1 MSPFEPQI
9 KVEGLGFSYE
19 EGDIFTD
26 LTFSI
31 EKNQSILLLGPS
43 GSGKSTLAYCLN
55 KLYPEAVDGELKGTI
70 TFEGRNLDDFKPGEL
85 NQKIGIVFQDPE
97 SQFCML
103 TVEEEVAFGLEN
115 FHVPR
120 AEMEVKIDRAL
131 ELVGLQAEKKTT
143 IHTLSGG
150 QKQKLAIAC
159 VLVLQPEVIILDEPT
174 ANLDPLSS
182 ADLVDTIARLKKERP
197 FTLIVV
203 EHKLDD
209 WVELIDRC
217 LVLDSS
223 ATILFD
229 GTPEQCFGEFA
240 PFLKKEGIWLPKVV
254 EAAITA
260 KKAGVYKGERL
271 PLRNHELL
279 SGLKDPDAF
288 LKKEIKTITK
298 SEPILEVNGLS
309 ARGHLRNINLRIH
322 KGELTALVGANGSGK
337 TTLSKCLAGLI
348 PLSQGEIHF
357 LGVPLSKW
365 KEKDLF
371 QLLGYVFQNP
381 EHQFITDSVYEEIA
395 FGLENR
401 ASALASLEKIG
412 LEKHANAHPF
422 SLSQGQKRRLSVA
435 TMLVHEQE
443 LLILDEPTFGQ
454 DANTAYEIMR
464 VLDEK
469 NGAVFMITHDMELVD
484 QYADTVHV
492 LDEGELIFS
501 GTPESLWENH
511 EVVDRARLK
520 LPFRKQ
526 LQNEIVRR
534 EIHVAT

>member
-120 AEMEVKIDRAL
+120 AEMEVKINRAL

-182 ADLVDTIARLKKERP
+182 SDLVDTIARLKKERP

-209 WVELIDRC
+209 WVEFIDRC

-254 EAAITA
+254 EAALTA
-260 KKAGVYKGERL
+260 KKSGVYKGERL

>member
-1 MSPFEPQI
+1 MSPFEQI
-9 KVEGLGFSYE
+9 KAEGLGFSYE
-19 EGDIFTD
+19 DSDIFTN

-31 EKNQSILLLGPS
+31 EKNQSLLLLGPS

-55 KLYPEAVDGELKGTI
+55 KLYPEAVDGQLKGSI

-120 AEMEVKIDRAL
+120 AEMEAKIDRTL

-159 VLVLQPEVIILDEPT
+159 VLVLQPDVIILDEPT

-182 ADLVDTIARLKKERP
+182 SDLVETIARLKKERP

-260 KKAGVYKGERL
+260 KKAGLYKGERL
-271 PLRNHELL
+271 PLRSHELL
-279 SGLKDPDAF
+279 SGLKDPAAF
-288 LKKEIKTITK
+288 FKKDFKTMSN
-298 SEPILEVNGLS
+298 SEPILEVNGLY
-309 ARGHLRNINLRIH
+309 ARGHLKNVSLTIH

-348 PLSQGEIHF
+348 PISKGEIHF

-395 FGLENR
+395 FGLDR
-401 ASALASLEKIG
+401 KASALAILEKIG

-492 LDEGELIFS
+492 LDGGELIFS
-501 GTPESLWENH
+501 GTPESLWDNH
-511 EVVDRARLK
+511 EVVGRARLK

-526 LQNEIVRR
+526 QLNEIVRR

>member
-1 MSPFEPQI
+1 MLPSEQI
-9 KVEGLGFSYE
+9 KTEGLGFSYE
-19 EGDIFTD
+19 DSEIFTN

-31 EKNQSILLLGPS
+31 EKNQSVLLLGPS
-43 GSGKSTLAYCLN
+43 GSGKSTLAFCLN
-55 KLYPEAVDGELKGTI
+55 KLYPEAVDGVLKGSI
-70 TFEGRNLDDFKPGEL
+70 AFDGKNLEDYKSGEL

-120 AEMEVKIDRAL
+120 DEMEAKIDRAL
-131 ELVGLQAEKKTT
+131 EWVGLQQLKKTT

-150 QKQKLAIAC
+150 QKQKLALAC
-159 VLVLQPEVIILDEPT
+159 VLSLEPEVIILDEPT

-182 ADLVDTIARLKKERP
+182 SDLVETIARLKNDRP
-197 FTLIVV
+197 FTLIVI

-223 ATILFD
+223 GSILFD
-229 GTPEQCFGEFA
+229 GPPVQCFGEFA
-240 PFLKKEGIWLPKVV
+240 PYLQKEGIWLPKVV
-254 EAAITA
+254 EAGLSARN
-260 KKAGVYKGERL
+260 AGLYKGERL
-271 PLRNHELL
+271 PIHHHELL
-279 SGLKDPDAF
+279 SGLKDSTAF
-288 LKKEIKTITK
+288 FNKETKAITK
-298 SEPILEVNGLS
+298 RDSILEVIGLN
-309 ARGHLRNINLRIH
+309 ARGYLKNINLSIH
-322 KGELTALVGANGSGK
+322 RGELVALVGANGSGK

-348 PLSQGEIHF
+348 PLTQGEIQF
-357 LGVPLSKW
+357 LGISLSKW
-365 KEKDLF
+365 KEKDLYKA
-371 QLLGYVFQNP
+371 LGYVFQNP

-401 ASALASLEKIG
+401 PSVTAILEKMG
-412 LEKHANAHPF
+412 LKNHMGSHPF

-435 TMLVHEQE
+435 TMLVHEQD

-454 DANTAYEIMR
+454 DANTATEIMT

-469 NGAVFMITHDMELVD
+469 NGAVLMITHDMELVD
-484 QYADTVHV
+484 QYADSVHV
-492 LDEGELIFS
+492 LDGGELIYS
-501 GTPESLWENH
+501 GTPDSLWDH
-511 EVVDRARLK
+511 LDIVDRARLK

-526 LQNEIVRR
+526 LQNEMVRR
-534 EIHVAT
+534 EVHVTT

>member
-1 MSPFEPQI
+1 MSRFEPQI

-19 EGDIFTD
+19 EGAIFKD
-26 LTFSI
+26 LSFSVL
-31 EKNQSILLLGPS
+31 KNQSLLLLGPS

-120 AEMEVKIDRAL
+120 AEMEAKIDRAL

-159 VLVLQPEVIILDEPT
+159 VLVLQPDVIILDEPT

-182 ADLVDTIARLKKERP
+182 SDLVETIARLKKERP

-209 WVELIDRC
+209 WVPLIDRC
-217 LVLDSS
+217 LVFDSS
-223 ATILFD
+223 ANILFD
-229 GTPEQCFGEFA
+229 GSSEQCFGEFA
-240 PFLKKEGIWLPKVV
+240 LFLKKEGIWLPKVV
-254 EAAITA
+254 EAAIAA
-260 KKAGVYKGERL
+260 KNDGVYKGERL

-279 SGLKDPDAF
+279 SGLENPVAF
-288 LKKEIKTITK
+288 FKKEIKTTSK
-298 SEPILEVNGLS
+298 SEPILEVNGLY
-309 ARGHLRNINLRIH
+309 ARGHLKNVSLTIH

-337 TTLSKCLAGLI
+337 TTLSKCLAGLV
-348 PLSQGEIHF
+348 PLTQGEIHF

-395 FGLENR
+395 FGLEQKS
-401 ASALASLEKIG
+401 SALAIVEKIG

-469 NGAVFMITHDMELVD
+469 NGAVLMITHDMELVD

-511 EVVDRARLK
+511 EVVNRARLK

-526 LQNEIVRR
+526 LLNEIVRR

>member
-1 MSPFEPQI
+1 MSRFEPQI

-19 EGDIFTD
+19 EGAIFKD
-26 LTFSI
+26 LSFSVL
-31 EKNQSILLLGPS
+31 KNQSLLLLGPS

-120 AEMEVKIDRAL
+120 AEMEAKIDRAL

-159 VLVLQPEVIILDEPT
+159 VLVLQPDVIILDEPT

-182 ADLVDTIARLKKERP
+182 SDLVETIARLKKERP

-209 WVELIDRC
+209 WVPLIDCC
-217 LVLDSS
+217 LVFDSS
-223 ATILFD
+223 ANILFD
-229 GTPEQCFGEFA
+229 GSSEQCFGEFA
-240 PFLKKEGIWLPKVV
+240 LFLKKEGIWLPKVV
-254 EAAITA
+254 EAAIAA
-260 KKAGVYKGERL
+260 KNDGVYKGERL

-279 SGLKDPDAF
+279 SGLENPVAF
-288 LKKEIKTITK
+288 FKKEIKTTSK
-298 SEPILEVNGLS
+298 SEPILEVNGLY
-309 ARGHLRNINLRIH
+309 ARGHLKNVSLTIH

-337 TTLSKCLAGLI
+337 TTLSKCLAGLV
-348 PLSQGEIHF
+348 PLTQGEIHF

-395 FGLENR
+395 FGLEQKS
-401 ASALASLEKIG
+401 SALAIVEKIG

-469 NGAVFMITHDMELVD
+469 NGAVLMITHDMELVD

-511 EVVDRARLK
+511 EVVNRARLK

-526 LQNEIVRR
+526 LLNEIVRR

>member
-348 PLSQGEIHF
+348 PLLQGEIHF

>member
-1 MSPFEPQI
+1 MSPYEQI
-9 KVEGLGFSYE
+9 KAEGLGFSYE

-31 EKNQSILLLGPS
+31 EKNQSLLLLGPS

-55 KLYPEAVDGELKGTI
+55 KLYPEAVDGVIKGSI
-70 TFEGRNLDDFKPGEL
+70 TFEGKNLDDFKPGEL

-120 AEMEVKIDRAL
+120 AEMEAKIDHAL

-182 ADLVDTIARLKKERP
+182 SDLVETIARLKKERP

-223 ATILFD
+223 AAILFD

-279 SGLKDPDAF
+279 SGLKDPVAF
-288 LKKEIKTITK
+288 FKKEIKTMSK
-298 SEPILEVNGLS
+298 SEPILEVSGLS
-309 ARGHLRNINLRIH
+309 ARGHLKNVSLTIH

-395 FGLENR
+395 FGLEHR
-401 ASALASLEKIG
+401 KSALSILEKIG

-469 NGAVFMITHDMELVD
+469 KGAVFMITHDMELVD

-501 GTPESLWENH
+501 GTPESLWEKH
-511 EVVDRARLK
+511 EVVDKARLK

-526 LQNEIVRR
+526 QLNEIVRR

>member
-9 KVEGLGFSYE
+9 KADGLGFSYE
-19 EGDIFTD
+19 EVDIFTD

-31 EKNQSILLLGPS
+31 ERNQSLLLLGPS
-43 GSGKSTLAYCLN
+43 GSGKSTLAFCLN
-55 KLYPEAVDGELKGTI
+55 KLYPEAVDGVLKGDLS
-70 TFEGRNLDDFKPGEL
+70 FEGKKLDDFKPGEL

-120 AEMEVKIDRAL
+120 AEMEAKIDRAL

-182 ADLVDTIARLKKERP
+182 SDLVDTIARLKKERP

-254 EAAITA
+254 EAALTA
-260 KKAGVYKGERL
+260 KKSGVYKGERL

-279 SGLKDPDAF
+279 SGLQDPAAF
-288 LKKEIKTITK
+288 LKKEIKIMPN
-298 SEPILEVNGLS
+298 SEPILEVNGLY
-309 ARGHLRNINLRIH
+309 ARGHLKNVSLTIH
-322 KGELTALVGANGSGK
+322 KGELTVLVGANGSGK
-337 TTLSKCLAGLI
+337 TTLSKCLAGLV

-357 LGVPLSKW
+357 LDVPLSKW

-395 FGLENR
+395 FGLEHR
-401 ASALASLEKIG
+401 ASALAILEKIG

-492 LDEGELIFS
+492 LDDGELIFS
-501 GTPESLWENH
+501 GKPESLWENQ
-511 EVVDRARLK
+511 EVVGRARLK

>member
-1 MSPFEPQI
+1 
-9 KVEGLGFSYE
+9 
-19 EGDIFTD
+19 
-26 LTFSI
+26 
-31 EKNQSILLLGPS
+31 
-43 GSGKSTLAYCLN
+43 
-55 KLYPEAVDGELKGTI
+55 
-70 TFEGRNLDDFKPGEL
+70 
-85 NQKIGIVFQDPE
+85 
-97 SQFCML
+97 ML

-120 AEMEVKIDRAL
+120 AEMEAKIDRAL

-229 GTPEQCFGEFA
+229 GPPEQCFGEFA

-254 EAAITA
+254 EAAIKA
-260 KKAGVYKGERL
+260 KNAGVYKGERL

-288 LKKEIKTITK
+288 LKKEIKTMSK
-298 SEPILEVNGLS
+298 SEPILEVNGLY
-309 ARGHLRNINLRIH
+309 ARGHLKNVSLTIH

-357 LGVPLSKW
+357 LDVPLSKW

-395 FGLENR
+395 FGLEHKSSAR
-401 ASALASLEKIG
+401 AILEKIG

-464 VLDEK
+464 VLYEK

-484 QYADTVHV
+484 QYADTVYV

-511 EVVDRARLK
+511 EVVDQARLK

-526 LQNEIVRR
+526 LLNEIVRR

>member
-19 EGDIFTD
+19 DSDIFSS

-31 EKNQSILLLGPS
+31 AKNQSVLLLGPS

-55 KLYPEAVDGELKGTI
+55 KLYPEAVEGKLKGSL
-70 TFEGRNLDDFKPGEL
+70 TFENKNLDDFKPGEL

-120 AEMEVKIDRAL
+120 DQMEAKIDSAL
-131 ELVGLQAEKKTT
+131 DMVGLLAEKKTT

-150 QKQKLAIAC
+150 QKQKLALAC
-159 VLVLQPEVIILDEPT
+159 VLALQPEVIILDEPT

-182 ADLVDTIARLKKERP
+182 TELVETIATLKKEQH
-197 FTLIVV
+197 FTLIVI

-209 WVELIDRC
+209 WVELIDCC

-223 ATILFD
+223 GGILFD

-240 PFLKKEGIWLPKVV
+240 PYIQKEGIWLPKVV
-254 EAAITA
+254 EAGLIA
-260 KKAGVYKGERL
+260 KHAGLFTGERL

-279 SGLKDPDAF
+279 AGLENADVF
-288 LKKEIKTITK
+288 LKKEIKPITNR
-298 SEPILEVNGLS
+298 EPILEVKNLS
-309 ARGHLRNINLRIH
+309 ARGHLKNINLQIH
-322 KGELTALVGANGSGK
+322 QGERTALVGANGSGK
-337 TTLSKCLAGLI
+337 TTLSLCLAGLI
-348 PLSQGEIHF
+348 PLTKGEVHF
-357 LGVPLSKW
+357 KGIPLSKW

-371 QLLGYVFQNP
+371 QVLGYVFQNP
-381 EHQFITDSVYEEIA
+381 EQQFITDSVYEEIA
-395 FGLENR
+395 FGLEDKSR
-401 ASALASLEKIG
+401 VKTILEKMG
-412 LEKHANAHPF
+412 LNKHAAAHPF

-435 TMLVHEQE
+435 TMLIHDQD

-454 DANTAYEIMR
+454 DANTAAEIMR

-484 QYADTVHV
+484 QYVDTVYV
-492 LDEGELIFS
+492 LDKGELIFS
-501 GTPESLWENH
+501 GPPESLWGNH
-511 EVVDRARLK
+511 RVVERARLK
-520 LPFRKQ
+520 LPFRIQ
-526 LQNEIVRR
+526 LQNESVRR

>member
-9 KVEGLGFSYE
+9 KADGLGFSYE
-19 EGDIFTD
+19 EVDIFTD

-31 EKNQSILLLGPS
+31 ERNQSLLLLGPS
-43 GSGKSTLAYCLN
+43 GSGKSTLAFCLN
-55 KLYPEAVDGELKGTI
+55 KLYPEAVDGVLKGDLS
-70 TFEGRNLDDFKPGEL
+70 FEGKKLDDFKPGEL

-120 AEMEVKIDRAL
+120 AEMEAKIDRVL

-182 ADLVDTIARLKKERP
+182 SDLVDTIARLKKERP

-254 EAAITA
+254 EAALTA
-260 KKAGVYKGERL
+260 KKSGVYKGERL

-279 SGLKDPDAF
+279 SGLKDPAAF
-288 LKKEIKTITK
+288 LKKEIKTMPN
-298 SEPILEVNGLS
+298 SEPILEVNGLY
-309 ARGHLRNINLRIH
+309 ARGHLKNVSLTIH
-322 KGELTALVGANGSGK
+322 KGELTVLVGANGSGK
-337 TTLSKCLAGLI
+337 TTLSKCLAGLV

-357 LGVPLSKW
+357 LDVPLSKW

-395 FGLENR
+395 FGLEHR
-401 ASALASLEKIG
+401 ASALAILEKIG

-492 LDEGELIFS
+492 LDDGELIFS
-501 GTPESLWENH
+501 GKPESLWENQ
-511 EVVDRARLK
+511 EVVGRARLK
-520 LPFRKQ
+520 LPIRKQ

>member
-1 MSPFEPQI
+1 MSRFEPQI

-19 EGDIFTD
+19 ESAIFKD
-26 LTFSI
+26 LSFSVL
-31 EKNQSILLLGPS
+31 KNQSLLLLGPS

-70 TFEGRNLDDFKPGEL
+70 TFEGRNLDEFKPGEL

-120 AEMEVKIDRAL
+120 AEMEAKINHAL

-150 QKQKLAIAC
+150 QKQKLALAC
-159 VLVLQPEVIILDEPT
+159 VLALEPEVIILDEPT
-174 ANLDPLSS
+174 ANLDPQSS
-182 ADLVDTIARLKKERP
+182 SDLVETIAHLKKERP

-217 LVLDSS
+217 LVFDSNAS
-223 ATILFD
+223 ILFD
-229 GTPEQCFGEFA
+229 GSSEQCFGEFA

-260 KKAGVYKGERL
+260 KDAGVYKREKL

-279 SGLKDPDAF
+279 SGLENPAAF
-288 LKKEIKTITK
+288 FKKEIKTMSK
-298 SEPILEVNGLS
+298 SEPILEVNALS
-309 ARGHLRNINLRIH
+309 AHGHLKYVSLTIH
-322 KGELTALVGANGSGK
+322 KGELAALVGANGAGK
-337 TTLSKCLAGLI
+337 TTLSKCLAGLV
-348 PLSQGEIHF
+348 PLTQGEIHF

-395 FGLENR
+395 FGLEHK
-401 ASALASLEKIG
+401 STALAILEKIG
-412 LEKHANAHPF
+412 LEKHVNAHPF

-454 DANTAYEIMR
+454 DANTAYEIMK

-469 NGAVFMITHDMELVD
+469 QGAVLMITHDMELVD

-501 GTPESLWENH
+501 GTPESLWENQG
-511 EVVDRARLK
+511 VVDRARLK

-526 LQNEIVRR
+526 QLNEIVRR

>member
-1 MSPFEPQI
+1 MSRFEPQI
-9 KVEGLGFSYE
+9 QVEGLGFSYE
-19 EGDIFTD
+19 EGAIFKD
-26 LTFSI
+26 LSFSVL
-31 EKNQSILLLGPS
+31 KNQSLLLLGPS

-55 KLYPEAVDGELKGTI
+55 KLYPEAVDGELVGSI
-70 TFEGRNLDDFKPGEL
+70 TFEGRNLDEFKQGEL

-120 AEMEVKIDRAL
+120 AEMEAKINHAL
-131 ELVGLQAEKKTT
+131 KLVGLQAEKKTM

-150 QKQKLAIAC
+150 QKQKLALAC
-159 VLVLQPEVIILDEPT
+159 VLALEPEVIILDEPT
-174 ANLDPLSS
+174 ANLDPQSS
-182 ADLVDTIARLKKERP
+182 SDLVETIARLKKERP

-217 LVLDSS
+217 LVFDSNAS
-223 ATILFD
+223 ILFD
-229 GTPEQCFGEFA
+229 GSSEQCFGEFA

-254 EAAITA
+254 EAALTA
-260 KKAGVYKGERL
+260 KDAGVYKGEKP

-279 SGLKDPDAF
+279 SGLEDPDAF
-288 LKKEIKTITK
+288 FKKDTKTRSK
-298 SEPILEVNGLS
+298 SKPILEASGLY
-309 ARGHLRNINLRIH
+309 ARGHLKNVSLTIQ

-348 PLSQGEIHF
+348 PLTQGEIHF

-395 FGLENR
+395 FGLEHK
-401 ASALASLEKIG
+401 STALAILEKIG
-412 LEKHANAHPF
+412 LKKHANAHPF

-435 TMLVHEQE
+435 TMLVHDQE

-469 NGAVFMITHDMELVD
+469 QGAVLMITHDMELVD
-484 QYADTVHV
+484 QYADTIHV

-501 GTPESLWENH
+501 GTPESLWEKH

-526 LQNEIVRR
+526 LLNEIVRR
-534 EIHVAT
+534 EIHVAQ

>member
-9 KVEGLGFSYE
+9 KADGLGFSYE
-19 EGDIFTD
+19 EVDIFTD

-31 EKNQSILLLGPS
+31 ERNQSLLLLGPS
-43 GSGKSTLAYCLN
+43 GSGKSTLAFCLN
-55 KLYPEAVDGELKGTI
+55 KLYPEAVDGVLKGDLS
-70 TFEGRNLDDFKPGEL
+70 FEGKKLDDFKPGEL

-120 AEMEVKIDRAL
+120 AEMEAKIDRAL

-182 ADLVDTIARLKKERP
+182 SDLVDTIARLKKERP

-254 EAAITA
+254 EAALTA
-260 KKAGVYKGERL
+260 KKSGVYKGERL

-279 SGLKDPDAF
+279 SGLENPDAF
-288 LKKEIKTITK
+288 FKKEIKTMPN
-298 SEPILEVNGLS
+298 SEPILEVNGLY
-309 ARGHLRNINLRIH
+309 ARGHLKNVSLTIH

-337 TTLSKCLAGLI
+337 TTLSKCLAGLV

-357 LGVPLSKW
+357 LDVPLSKW

-381 EHQFITDSVYEEIA
+381 EHQFITDSVYEEIS
-395 FGLENR
+395 FGLEHR
-401 ASALASLEKIG
+401 ASALSLLEKIG

-501 GTPESLWENH
+501 GKPESLWENQ
-511 EVVDRARLK
+511 EVVGRARLK

-526 LQNEIVRR
+526 LQNEVVRR

>member
-9 KVEGLGFSYE
+9 KANGLGFCYE
-19 EGDIFTD
+19 DSNIFTG

-31 EKNQSILLLGPS
+31 EKNQSVLLLGPS

-55 KLYPEAVDGELKGTI
+55 KLYPEAVDGELKGSL
-70 TFEGRNLDDFKPGEL
+70 TFEGQTLDDFKPGEL

-120 AEMEVKIDRAL
+120 AEMEAKIDTAL
-131 ELVGLQAEKKTT
+131 EMVGLLAEKKTI

-150 QKQKLAIAC
+150 QKQKLALAC
-159 VLVLQPEVIILDEPT
+159 VLALQPEVIILDEPT

-182 ADLVDTIARLKKERP
+182 KELVETIARLKKEYP
-197 FTLIVV
+197 FTLIVI

-209 WVELIDRC
+209 WIELIDRC

-223 ATILFD
+223 GGILFD
-229 GTPEQCFGEFA
+229 GSPEQCFGEFA
-240 PFLKKEGIWLPKVV
+240 PYLQKEGIWLPKVV
-254 EAAITA
+254 EVGMTA
-260 KKAGVYKGERL
+260 KSAGLFKGERL
-271 PLRNHELL
+271 PLCNDELL
-279 SGLKDPDAF
+279 SGLENTAAF
-288 LKKEIKTITK
+288 FKKEIKTITK
-298 SEPILEVNGLS
+298 KDSILEVKNLS
-309 ARGHLRNINLRIH
+309 ARYHLKNINLRIQQ
-322 KGELTALVGANGSGK
+322 GERTALVGANGSGK

-348 PLSQGEIHF
+348 PLTQGEIHF
-357 LGVPLSKW
+357 KGLPLSKW

-371 QLLGYVFQNP
+371 QALGYVFQNP
-381 EHQFITDSVYEEIA
+381 EHQFIADSVNEEIA
-395 FGLENR
+395 FGMEDKSR
-401 ASALASLEKIG
+401 VTALLEKMG
-412 LEKHANAHPF
+412 LEKHKGAHPF
-422 SLSQGQKRRLSVA
+422 TLSQGQKRRLSVA
-435 TMLVHEQE
+435 TMLVHEQD

-469 NGAVFMITHDMELVD
+469 DGAVFMITHDMELVD

-492 LDEGELIFS
+492 LDKGELIFS

-511 EVVDRARLK
+511 EVIDLARLK

>member
-9 KVEGLGFSYE
+9 KADGLGFSYE
-19 EGDIFTD
+19 EVDIFTD

-31 EKNQSILLLGPS
+31 ERNQSLLLLGPS
-43 GSGKSTLAYCLN
+43 GSGKSTLAFCLN
-55 KLYPEAVDGELKGTI
+55 KLYPEAVDGVLKGDLS
-70 TFEGRNLDDFKPGEL
+70 FEGKKLDDFKPGEL

-115 FHVPR
+115 FYVPR
-120 AEMEVKIDRAL
+120 AEMEAKIDRAL

-182 ADLVDTIARLKKERP
+182 SDLVDTIARLKKERP

-254 EAAITA
+254 EAALTA
-260 KKAGVYKGERL
+260 KKSGVYKGERL

-279 SGLKDPDAF
+279 SGLKDPAAF
-288 LKKEIKTITK
+288 LKKEIKTMPN
-298 SEPILEVNGLS
+298 SEPILEVNGLY
-309 ARGHLRNINLRIH
+309 ARGHLKNVSLTIH
-322 KGELTALVGANGSGK
+322 KGELTVLVGANGSGK
-337 TTLSKCLAGLI
+337 TTLSKCLAGLV

-357 LGVPLSKW
+357 LDVQLSKW

-395 FGLENR
+395 FGLEHR
-401 ASALASLEKIG
+401 ASALAIIEKIG
-412 LEKHANAHPF
+412 LDKHANAHPF

-492 LDEGELIFS
+492 LDDGELIFS
-501 GTPESLWENH
+501 GKPESLWENQ
-511 EVVDRARLK
+511 EVVGRARLK

>member
-1 MSPFEPQI
+1 MSRFEPQI

-19 EGDIFTD
+19 DSDIFTN

-31 EKNQSILLLGPS
+31 EKNQSLLLLGPS

-55 KLYPEAVDGELKGTI
+55 KLYPEAVDGELKGSI
-70 TFEGRNLDDFKPGEL
+70 SFEGRNLDDFIPGEL

-120 AEMEVKIDRAL
+120 AEMEKKIDRAL

-209 WVELIDRC
+209 WVELMDRC
-217 LVLDSS
+217 LVFDSS

-229 GTPEQCFGEFA
+229 GSSEQCFAEFA

-254 EAAITA
+254 EAAIAA
-260 KKAGVYKGERL
+260 KNAGVYKGERL
-271 PLRNHELL
+271 PLRSQELL
-279 SGLKDPDAF
+279 SGLENPAAFFKKDT
-288 LKKEIKTITK
+288 KTMSK
-298 SEPILEVNGLS
+298 SEPILEVNGLY
-309 ARGHLRNINLRIH
+309 ARGHLKNVSLTIH

-348 PLSQGEIHF
+348 PLTQGEIHF
-357 LGVPLSKW
+357 LDVPLSKW

-395 FGLENR
+395 FGLEQKS
-401 ASALASLEKIG
+401 SALANLEKIG

-469 NGAVFMITHDMELVD
+469 NGAVLMITHDMELVD

-501 GTPESLWENH
+501 GTPEGLWENH

-526 LQNEIVRR
+526 LLNEIVRR

>member
-1 MSPFEPQI
+1 MSPSEKI
-9 KVEGLGFSYE
+9 SAERLEFSYE
-19 EGDIFTD
+19 DRNIFTD

-31 EKNQSILLLGPS
+31 GKNQSVLLLGPS
-43 GSGKSTLAYCLN
+43 GSGKSTLAFCLN
-55 KLYPEAVDGELKGTI
+55 RLYPEAVDGILKGSI
-70 TFEGRNLDDFKPGEL
+70 SYNGQNLEAFKAGEL

-115 FHVPR
+115 FHIPR
-120 AEMEVKIDRAL
+120 AQMESKINRAL

-150 QKQKLAIAC
+150 QKQKLALAC
-159 VLVLQPEVIILDEPT
+159 VLALEPEVIILDEPT
-174 ANLDPLSS
+174 ANLDPVSS
-182 ADLVDTIARLKKERP
+182 SELVETIAQIKNERP
-197 FTLIVV
+197 FTLIVI

-209 WVELIDRC
+209 WVELINRC

-223 ATILFD
+223 GSLLFD

-240 PFLKKEGIWLPKVV
+240 SFLSKEGIWLPKVV
-254 EAAITA
+254 EAALTA
-260 KKAGVYKGERL
+260 KNAGMYRGERL
-271 PLRNHELL
+271 PLLKSELL
-279 SGLKDPDAF
+279 AGLDHSFDFSKKVSKTLA
-288 LKKEIKTITK
+288 KKE
-298 SEPILEVNGLS
+298 PLLEVKGLY
-309 ARGHLRNINLRIH
+309 ARGHLKNINLTIH
-322 KGELTALVGANGSGK
+322 KGEQVALVGSNGAGK

-348 PLSQGEIHF
+348 PVTQGEIQF
-357 LGVPLSKW
+357 LAVPLSKW

-381 EHQFITDSVYEEIA
+381 EHQFITDSVFEEIA
-395 FGLENR
+395 FGLEQR
-401 ASALASLEKIG
+401 ATAFSILEKIG
-412 LEKHANAHPF
+412 LEKHANAHPYT
-422 SLSQGQKRRLSVA
+422 LSQGQKRRLSVA

-454 DANTAYEIMR
+454 DANTAHEIMEI
-464 VLDEK
+464 LEGK
-469 NGAVFMITHDMELVD
+469 SGAVMMITHDMELVD

-492 LDEGELIFS
+492 LDAGELIFS
-501 GTPESLWENH
+501 GTPESLWEN
-511 EVVDRARLK
+511 EEIVSRARLQ

-526 LQNEIVRR
+526 LQNELVRR

>member
-9 KVEGLGFSYE
+9 KADGLGFSYE
-19 EGDIFTD
+19 EVDIFTD

-31 EKNQSILLLGPS
+31 ERNQSLLLLGPS
-43 GSGKSTLAYCLN
+43 GSGKSTLAFCLN
-55 KLYPEAVDGELKGTI
+55 KLYPEAVDGVLKGDLS
-70 TFEGRNLDDFKPGEL
+70 FEGKKLDDFKPGEL

-120 AEMEVKIDRAL
+120 AEMEAKIDRAL

-182 ADLVDTIARLKKERP
+182 SDLVDTIARLKKERP

-254 EAAITA
+254 EAALTA
-260 KKAGVYKGERL
+260 KKSGVYKGERL

-279 SGLKDPDAF
+279 SGLKDPAAF
-288 LKKEIKTITK
+288 LKKEIKTMPN
-298 SEPILEVNGLS
+298 SEPILEVNGLY
-309 ARGHLRNINLRIH
+309 ARGHLKNVSLTIH
-322 KGELTALVGANGSGK
+322 KGELTVLVGANGSGK
-337 TTLSKCLAGLI
+337 TTLSKCLAGLV

-357 LGVPLSKW
+357 LDVPLSKW

-395 FGLENR
+395 FGLEHR
-401 ASALASLEKIG
+401 ASALAILEKIG

-492 LDEGELIFS
+492 LDDGELIFS
-501 GTPESLWENH
+501 GKPESLWENQ
-511 EVVDRARLK
+511 EVVGRARLK

>member
-9 KVEGLGFSYE
+9 KADGLGFSYE
-19 EGDIFTD
+19 EVDIFTD

-31 EKNQSILLLGPS
+31 ERNQSMLLLGPS
-43 GSGKSTLAYCLN
+43 GSGKSTLAFCLN
-55 KLYPEAVDGELKGTI
+55 KLYPEAVDGVLKGDLS
-70 TFEGRNLDDFKPGEL
+70 FEGKKLDDFKPGEL

-120 AEMEVKIDRAL
+120 AEMEAKIDRAL
-131 ELVGLQAEKKTT
+131 ELVGLQDKKKTT

-182 ADLVDTIARLKKERP
+182 SDLVDTIARLKRERP

-254 EAAITA
+254 EAALTA
-260 KKAGVYKGERL
+260 KKSGVYKGERL

-279 SGLKDPDAF
+279 SGLKDPAAF
-288 LKKEIKTITK
+288 LKKEIKTMPN
-298 SEPILEVNGLS
+298 SEPILEVNGLY
-309 ARGHLRNINLRIH
+309 ARGHLKNVSLTIH
-322 KGELTALVGANGSGK
+322 KGELTVLVGANGSGK
-337 TTLSKCLAGLI
+337 TTLSKCLAGLV

-357 LGVPLSKW
+357 LDVPLSKW

-395 FGLENR
+395 FGLEHR
-401 ASALASLEKIG
+401 ASALAILEKIG

-492 LDEGELIFS
+492 LDDGELIFS
-501 GTPESLWENH
+501 GKPESLWENQ
-511 EVVDRARLK
+511 EVVGRARLK